1 VEWVADDRDGN
12 RKIRRLVAVGL
23 AVTMAGAC
31 ARGSSKSAPTSPERT
46 STSASAPTGAATPT
60 TAPSK
65 FASLY
70 LLILGPADAA
80 TGKFFTA
87 LKALPNTAT
96 GADAQ
101 KIATPAADA
110 IDAADH
116 RLLQVTWP
124 GKVAGDVNALI
135 RANTQLVR
143 DLRNLAPQP
152 SVTSGTWK
160 NQFESDVAK
169 VSYQVNIVHADLTA
183 ANGSQ

>member
-1 VEWVADDRDGN
+1 MNATT
-12 RKIRRLVAVGL
+12 IAASAARRLVVVSL
-23 AVTMAGAC
+23 VVMMAGAC
-31 ARGSSKSAPTSPERT
+31 AGGSSKSTPTSAVRT
-46 STSASAPTGAATPT
+46 STSTSAGAPTQAATPT

-70 LLILGPADAA
+70 LQILGPADAA
-80 TGKFFTA
+80 TSKFFAA
-87 LKALPNTAT
+87 LKTLPKTAT

-116 RLLQVTWP
+116 RLVRVTWP
-124 GKVAGDVNALI
+124 GKIARDVNALI
-135 RANTQLVR
+135 LANAQLVR

-152 SVTSGTWK
+152 SITSGTWK

-169 VSYQVNIVHADLTA
+169 VSYYVNIVHVDLTA
-183 ANGSQ
+183 PNPSQ

>member
-1 VEWVADDRDGN
+1 MADDRDGN
-12 RKIRRLVAVGL
+12 QKIRRLVVVSL
-23 AVTMAGAC
+23 AVTMAAAC
-31 ARGSSKSAPTSPERT
+31 AHGSSKSTPTSSVRT
-46 STSASAPTGAATPT
+46 STSAGAPTGAATPT

-80 TGKFFTA
+80 TGKFFAA

-110 IDAADH
+110 IDAADQ
-116 RLLQVTWP
+116 RLLRVTWP

-135 RANTQLVR
+135 RANAQLVR

-160 NQFESDVAK
+160 NQFERDVAN
-169 VSYQVNIVHADLTA
+169 VSNYVNIVHADLTA
-183 ANGSQ
+183 ANPSQ

>member
-1 VEWVADDRDGN
+1 MC
-12 RKIRRLVAVGL
+12 RRQFEK
-23 AVTMAGAC
+23 TPTSSAGA
-31 ARGSSKSAPTSPERT
+31 
-46 STSASAPTGAATPT
+46 STSASAPTGTATTT

-65 FASLY
+65 FARLY
-70 LLILGPADAA
+70 LQILGPADAA
-80 TGKFFTA
+80 TGQFFAA

-116 RLLQVTWP
+116 RLLRVTWP
-124 GKVAGDVNALI
+124 GKVARDVNALI
-135 RANTQLVR
+135 LANAQLVR

-160 NQFESDVAK
+160 IQFESDVGK
-169 VSYQVNIVHADLTA
+169 VTNLVNRIHADLTA
-183 ANGSQ
+183 PNTSK